1 MDRHAREMG
10 ITGVP
15 FFVFD
20 GKVGVSGAAGADAL
34 LDAMARAR
42 ARG

>member
-1 MDRHAREMG
+1 MG

-20 GKVGVSGAAGADAL
+20 SKVGIAGAAGTDTL
-34 LDAMARAR
+34 LDAMAQAR
-42 ARG
+42 DPA